1 MGTGLITVQI
11 ITEGGEMGVHYIVL
25 SAFLYLVIFPW
36 EEVWWVNSLQ
46 FSQLYFLTVTRQN
59 AKERGPESQG
69 TKGLRV

>member
-1 MGTGLITVQI
+1 MQI
-11 ITEGGEMGVHYIVL
+11 ITEGGEMGVHYTVL

-59 AKERGPESQG
+59 AKKRGPESQG